1 MKAVC
6 IIKAEG
12 HRDCLEFVTVQRAL
26 HAGQQAALK
35 LASDG
40 HKNVSIEVY
49 ELVAQAPVRTTHVIT
64 VEKVTK
70 P

>member
-6 IIKAEG
+6 VIKAEG
-12 HRDCLEFVTVQRAL
+12 YRDCLEFVTVQRAL
-26 HAGQQAALK
+26 YAGQEAALK

-40 HKNVSIEVY
+40 HKNVSLEVY
-49 ELVAQAPVRTTHVIT
+49 ELVAQAPVRTTHVISI
-64 VEKVTK
+64 EKVTK